1 MADEIRRWSEELA
14 REPNS
19 LVFLQ
24 LAEALRAQGQ
34 LAVALKIAQR
44 GLDRHPGNADARTLV
59 DRISIEQGAE
69 QAAQQAL
76 AALAAA
82 SRTESA
88 AGIDSGASRLF
99 AEFLMDDG
107 QTALLLDDSGY
118 VLGGLYLDGDGV
130 DVGQDVG
137 AQLSGISEEIV
148 RSTRHLGLGDWKS
161 LTFET
166 EAAVVAMSP
175 TAPRGHAG
183 GLVVVAASRSTPLGL
198 LRRLLERCLERAAGW
213 LNGAGAVSERKPRTS
228 GSRGVFP

>member
-34 LAVALKIAQR
+34 LAIALKIAQR
-44 GLDRHPGNADARTLV
+44 GLDRHPGNADARALV
-59 DRISIEQGAE
+59 DRIANERGAE
-69 QAAQQAL
+69 EAAQQAL

-82 SRTESA
+82 SHREMEA
-88 AGIDSGASRLF
+88 ENAASRLF
-99 AEFLMDDG
+99 ADLLMDDG

-118 VLGGLYLDGDGV
+118 VLGGLYLDGDGA

-148 RSTRHLGLGDWKS
+148 RSTRHLGLGDWRS
-161 LTFET
+161 VTFET

-175 TAPRGHAG
+175 TAQQ

-198 LRRLLERCLERAAGW
+198 LRRLLERCVDRSSRW
-213 LNGAGAVSERKPRTS
+213 LNEGLSNGRPRTS
-228 GSRGVFP
+228 GARRALP

>member
-1 MADEIRRWSEELA
+1 MADEIRRWSDELA

-34 LAVALKIAQR
+34 LAIALKIAQR
-44 GLDRHPGNADARTLV
+44 GLDRHPGNAEARALV
-59 DRISIEQGAE
+59 DRITSEQTAE
-69 QAAQQAL
+69 EAAQRVL

-82 SRTESA
+82 SRREADEESA
-88 AGIDSGASRLF
+88 ASRLF
-99 AEFLMDDG
+99 ADLLIDEA

-118 VLGGLYLDGDGV
+118 VLGGLYLDGDGA
-130 DVGQDVG
+130 DVGQGVG

-148 RSTRHLGLGDWKS
+148 RSTRHLGLGDWRS

-166 EAAVVAMSP
+166 ESAVVAMSP
-175 TAPRGHAG
+175 TAQQ

-198 LRRLLERCLERAAGW
+198 LRRLLERCVVRASRW
-213 LNGAGAVSERKPRTS
+213 LDEALATGRPRTS
-228 GSRGVFP
+228 GSRRALP